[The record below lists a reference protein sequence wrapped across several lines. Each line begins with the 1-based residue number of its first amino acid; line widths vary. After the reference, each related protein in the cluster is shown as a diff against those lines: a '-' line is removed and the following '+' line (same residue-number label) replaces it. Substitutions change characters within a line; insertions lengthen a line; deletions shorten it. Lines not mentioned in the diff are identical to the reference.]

1 MPEPTETSL
10 PATDHVNDAFHDAYE
25 AARDPGGG
33 RSPVLVVLADTL
45 TLLVGTRRQAERF
58 SPELFHVVKAVVH
71 GPVAAFAAASDPER
85 LKRLREHLHGCEEEL
100 SAVEGEPEAVKRLRT
115 IVADTVRFVEG
126 ALERTPSRSQRDAFA
141 GRLGKLLL
149 TSTDD
154 ATRIQLAAIDRVAAK
169 LLGTL
174 SEAERAS
181 VQVVVAG
188 AHQARAR
195 SLGMQFFG
203 KLLGERAE
211 DQLVYAESIE
221 TEDEALTLVDTRLYD
236 RTIATAFFG
245 EATRLERDVLGDSV
259 KARLADYE
267 SEAERVMSRT
277 AR

>member
-10 PATDHVNDAFHDAYE
+10 PATDHVNEAFHDAYE
-25 AARDPGGG
+25 AARDPGDG

-45 TLLVGTRRQAERF
+45 TLLVGTSREAERF
-58 SPELFHVVKAVVH
+58 SPELFHVIKAVVH
-71 GPVAAFAAASDPER
+71 GPVAAFAAADDPER
-85 LKRLREHLHGCEEEL
+85 LRRLRDHLHRCEREL
-100 SAVEGEPEAVKRLRT
+100 AALGEEPEAVQRLRT
-115 IVADTVRFVEG
+115 IVADTLRFVAG
-126 ALERTPSRSQRDAFA
+126 ALESAPARPERDAFA
-141 GRLGKLLL
+141 RRLGKLLL

-154 ATRIQLAAIDRVAAK
+154 ATRIQLAAIDRAAAK

-174 SEAERAS
+174 SEAERAT

-203 KLLGERAE
+203 KLLGERADE
-211 DQLVYAESIE
+211 QLVYAESIE

-267 SEAERVMSRT
+267 SAAAELMP
-277 AR
+277 